1 MVTQNTTY
9 KILKY
14 LKFILENSLFKQFL
28 KKIFSIKIGQNFFN
42 SKIVF
47 YFKNRKLFS
56 KTNLNGI
63 YIPSQNGLFN

>member
-28 KKIFSIKIGQNFFN
+28 KKIFSIKIGQNFLTQ
-42 SKIVF
+42 
-47 YFKNRKLFS
+47 KLFS
-56 KTNLNGI
+56 ILKIENYFQKQI
-63 YIPSQNGLFN
+63 